1 MPGEGAHGRR
11 MATCACNVIGL
22 EGMPLMN
29 NRAQWLWSVCLLASA
44 GAVTQGCKSSHHSS
58 PVVDGGAA
66 DSSDGTDGDARVPGS
81 VEIVVSGASGLST
94 SESGGKATF
103 SVALGA
109 QPSANVT
116 IDVSSDNRAEGDV
129 SPTQLVFTPDNW
141 DAKQEVVVTGI
152 DDDAEDGPVEYHV
165 VIASATS
172 EDPLYN
178 GLDADDVTVTNVD
191 NDTAGVSVASATGL
205 QTSEAGAAAR
215 FTVVLNSAP
224 SANVTFALTSS
235 DDGEGTVSPA
245 SLTFS
250 PDNWNAAQTVTITG
264 VDDADVDGAQSYTIS
279 IAPAVSD
286 DDAYAGLS
294 VDAVSVSNADN
305 EVAGFVIAPT
315 SGLRTSELGSQDAF
329 TVSLSAKPTSDVVLT
344 LSASPDGEVS
354 LSDTTLTFTPQNW
367 RGLQTVTVTGLDDT
381 TADGTRDFTV
391 VTAPAVSS
399 DSAYN
404 GVDPADVTGR
414 NVDNETAG
422 VSLVTPYAV
431 ETTESGGQ
439 AEFAV
444 TLSSRPTADVTI
456 AIANSAPGEVRKST
470 DRLVFTPD
478 NWNAPQV
485 VILTGVDDD
494 VADGS
499 QPFTLSFQATS
510 SDAGYQGV
518 TISDLTGANL
528 DNDSPGI
535 RVLNGR
541 DLVVGEGGAQATF
554 SVVLNDRP
562 SGNVTIAVS
571 SDTPSE
577 VTASRP
583 SIEFTPANWNSPQDV
598 VLTGVNDEVID
609 GDQLVTIRLAPAVSD
624 DANYSN
630 RDADDVVV
638 LNRDNDTA
646 GITVAPD
653 SFVVDEGG
661 AQASVSVVLNARPT
675 ADVVLA
681 VSSSDLGEATVS
693 APSLTF
699 TRDNWNAPQ
708 SVTLTGVND
717 AIEDGNQIVA
727 LRIGPA
733 VSTDPN
739 YSNMLVPDT
748 LGGNRDNDTAGID
761 VIAAPNLTTTE
772 HAAGQATF
780 DVRLRS
786 QPTGNVTIPIASL
799 DATEGTVSPSS
810 LTFTESDWNSP
821 QQVIVT
827 GVNDA
832 VQDGDQ
838 PYAVSVGPATSG
850 DAKYNGVSV
859 GNVAL
864 SNTDDDTAN
873 VVVAAIEP
881 LSVSEGG
888 LRDSFTVVLSSEPT
902 ADVTFAVA
910 SSDASEGSV
919 SPRSLTFTP
928 TDWSSPKTVYV
939 TGLGDLL
946 QDGDQPFSVR
956 VGPAVSTDGN
966 YNGRTLPNISAT
978 NLDLDSPAVSVHVLS
993 NTTSE
998 IGSQA
1003 TFTLTLTTPPSGTN
1017 TVTFPITSLDTS
1029 EGTVSPTSVSFD
1041 ANDYNA
1047 IKTVTVTGVQDAVED
1062 GEQTYFVKVGPAVS
1076 GDPRYG
1082 GRTVPNVRF
1091 SNTDDDTA
1099 GITVDKASLTT
1110 SEGGATD
1117 TFSVVLN
1124 SEPTSTVTIA
1134 VSSSD
1139 LAEGVLSTS
1148 SLVFTAGDWNAPH
1161 TVTVTGQNDD
1171 VADGNAPY
1179 QVVFGAAVSGDADYN
1194 RVATPSIDATNNDN
1208 DTAGVIV
1215 TPGLSS
1221 VTTEAGAT
1229 ATFQVRLQSQPRSAI
1244 VIPIVSSNAAEGAVG
1259 PASLTFTSANW
1270 TVDQTVTVTGVDDH
1284 VQDNTQAY
1292 YVAVGPVSSGD
1303 AVYQALPA
1311 NQLSFT
1317 NTDDDV
1323 AGITVTPT
1331 SSLGTTEAGGT
1342 ATFSVVLNTR
1352 PTSEVT
1358 IAYGTSD
1365 GDEVSLSTTAL
1376 TFAPDNWN
1384 VPQVVTLTGVDDR
1397 VADGNQPFTLVFAST
1412 SSVDP
1417 NYDARALPNITGN
1430 NADDDTAN
1438 VLVSTSSISTF
1449 ELPGGGADFTV
1460 VLTSEPTA
1468 DVVIPVVSTV
1478 PAEATADQA
1487 TLTFNAVNWNVAQTV
1502 HVAGVNDRM
1511 FDGDKAYVITLG
1523 VPTTGDAVY
1532 GAINPADVTGLNIEA
1547 ALSCSEVHDAY
1558 TPTPASGVYRL
1569 DTDRTGPSAQFSA
1582 YCDMTSAGGGWTL
1595 LAWAGDT
1602 DGATKGVP
1610 YPTLAYCAGL
1620 ACGRGTGVPSDAI
1633 NALFQTS
1640 AELAQGQS
1648 TTSGFQIAG
1657 FDALASYEYAGRY
1670 DYGSLAD
1677 LQIAPSYVGC
1687 TPGAQGTY
1695 HDITNTPAADGTIV
1709 YLNAGL
1715 IGAQEGSVPDYSSDS
1730 QPYVW
1735 SVGSAGD
1742 YCTVDASQ
1750 PSSYL
1755 GTFAAGQY
1763 GPGQL
1768 SAAGSYSVWIR

>member
-1 MPGEGAHGRR
+1 
-11 MATCACNVIGL
+11 MATCACHVIGL

-94 SESGGKATF
+94 SESGGKAAF

-129 SPTQLVFTPDNW
+129 SPTVLEFTPDNW
-141 DAKQEVVVTGI
+141 DAKQDVIVTGI

-165 VIASATS
+165 VVSPAVS

-178 GLDADDVTVTNVD
+178 GLDADDITITNVD
-191 NDTAGVSVASATGL
+191 NDTAGVSVASASGL

-235 DDGEGTVSPA
+235 DEGEGTVSPA
-245 SLTFS
+245 SLTFT

-264 VDDADVDGAQSYTIS
+264 VDDADVDGAQSYTIN

-286 DDAYAGLS
+286 DDGYSGLS
-294 VDAVSVSNADN
+294 VDSVSVSNADN
-305 EVAGFVIAPT
+305 EVAGFVITPS
-315 SGLRTSELGSQDAF
+315 SGLQTSEIGGQDAF
-329 TVSLSAKPTSDVVLT
+329 AVSLSAKPTSDVVLT
-344 LSASPDGEVS
+344 LSANPDSEVS

-367 RGLQTVTVTGLDDT
+367 RGIQTVTVTGLDDI
-381 TADGTRDFTV
+381 TADGTRDFTI
-391 VTAPAVSS
+391 VTAPAVSG
-399 DSAYN
+399 DAAFN
-404 GVDPADVTGR
+404 GVDPTDVTGR

-422 VSLVTPYAV
+422 VSLVTPYAL
-431 ETTESGGQ
+431 ETTEAGGQ
-439 AEFAV
+439 VEFAV
-444 TLSSRPTADVTI
+444 TLNSRPTANVTI
-456 AIANSAPGEVRKST
+456 AISNSAPAEVRAST
-470 DRLVFTPD
+470 NSLVFTPD

-485 VILTGVDDD
+485 VILSGEDDE
-494 VADGS
+494 VSDGS
-499 QPFTLSFQATS
+499 QAFTLSFQAAS

-518 TISDLTGANL
+518 TISDLSGINL

-541 DLVVGEGGAQATF
+541 DLIVGESGSQATF

-571 SDTPSE
+571 SDSPSE
-577 VTASRP
+577 VTTSRS

-598 VLTGVNDEVID
+598 LLSGANDDVID

-646 GITVAPD
+646 GVSVSPD
-653 SFVVDEGG
+653 SFEVDESG

-681 VSSSDLGEATVS
+681 IASSDPSEATVGT
-693 APSLTF
+693 PSLTF

-708 SVTLTGVND
+708 FVTLAGEND
-717 AIEDGNQIVA
+717 TIEDGSQVVA
-727 LRIGPA
+727 LRVGPA
-733 VSTDPN
+733 VSSDPN
-739 YSNMLVPDT
+739 YRNLNVPDT
-748 LGGNRDNDTAGID
+748 LGVNRDNDTAGID
-761 VIAAPNLTTTE
+761 VIAASTLTTTE

-786 QPTGNVTIPIASL
+786 QPTGDVTIPVASL
-799 DATEGTVSPSS
+799 DLTEGTVSPSS
-810 LTFTESDWNSP
+810 LTFTELNWNSP

-838 PYAVSVGPATSG
+838 PYGVSVGPAASA
-850 DAKYNGVSV
+850 DAKYTGLSV
-859 GNVAL
+859 GNVTL

-873 VVVAAIEP
+873 VVVAAVEP
-881 LSVSEGG
+881 LAVSEGG
-888 LRDSFTVVLSSEPT
+888 LRDSFTVVLASEPT
-902 ADVTFAVA
+902 ADVTFAVT
-910 SSDASEGSV
+910 SSDTSEGSV
-919 SPRSLTFTP
+919 SPRTLTFTA

-946 QDGDQPFSVR
+946 QDGDQRFSVS
-956 VGPAVSTDGN
+956 VGPAVSTDSN
-966 YNGRTLPNISAT
+966 YNGRALPNVTAS
-978 NLDLDSPAVSVHVLS
+978 NVDLDSPAVSVNVLS
-993 NTTSE
+993 STTSE
-998 IGSQA
+998 FGSQA
-1003 TFTLTLTTPPSGTN
+1003 TFTLTLTTPPSGSN
-1017 TVTFPITSLDTS
+1017 TVTFPITSLDTT
-1029 EGTVSPTSVSFD
+1029 EGTVSPSSVSFD

-1047 IKTVTVTGVQDAVED
+1047 IKTVTVTGFPDAVED

-1099 GITVDKASLTT
+1099 GITVDKTSLTT

-1124 SEPTSTVTIA
+1124 SEPTSTVTIP

-1139 LAEGVLSTS
+1139 LMEGHLSTG

-1194 RVATPSIDATNNDN
+1194 LRATPSIGATNNDN
-1208 DTAGVIV
+1208 DSAGVIV
-1215 TPGLSS
+1215 TPGLASA
-1221 VTTEAGAT
+1221 TTEAGGSV
-1229 ATFQVRLQSQPRSAI
+1229 TFQVRLQSQPRNPI
-1244 VIPIVSSNAAEGAVG
+1244 EIPVASSNTTEGLVG

-1270 TVDQTVTVTGVDDH
+1270 NVDQTVTVTGVDDS

-1292 YVAVGPVSSGD
+1292 YVTVGPVSSGD
-1303 AVYQALPA
+1303 AVYQALAA

-1331 SSLGTTEAGGT
+1331 SGLGTTEAGGT
-1342 ATFSVVLNTR
+1342 ATFSVVLNSR

-1358 IAYGTSD
+1358 VAYGTSD
-1365 GDEVSLSTTAL
+1365 VDEISLSTTVL
-1376 TFAPDNWN
+1376 TFAPDNWS
-1384 VPQVVTLTGVDDR
+1384 VPQVVTVTGVDDR
-1397 VADGNQPFTLVFAST
+1397 VADGNQPFTLVFANT
-1412 SSVDP
+1412 SSSDP
-1417 NYDARALPNITGN
+1417 NYDARALANITGN

-1449 ELPGGGADFTV
+1449 ELPGGGAEFTV
-1460 VLTSEPTA
+1460 VLTSEPTT
-1468 DVVIPVVSTV
+1468 DVVIPVASTV
-1478 PAEATADQA
+1478 PAEATVGEA
-1487 TLTFNAVNWNVAQTV
+1487 TLTFSAANWNVPQTV
-1502 HVAGVNDRM
+1502 HVAGVNDQM
-1511 FDGDKAYVITLG
+1511 FDGDKPYVITLG

-1532 GAINPADVTGLNIEA
+1532 GAINPPNVTGLNIEA

-1558 TPTPASGVYRL
+1558 SPTPASGVYRL
-1569 DTDRTGPSAQFSA
+1569 DTDRSGPSAQFSA
-1582 YCDMTSAGGGWTL
+1582 YCDMNSAGGGWTL

-1620 ACGRGTGVPSDAI
+1620 ACSRGTGVPADAI

-1648 TTSGFQIAG
+1648 TTAGYQIAM

-1687 TPGAQGTY
+1687 TPGVQGTY
-1695 HDITNTPAADGTIV
+1695 HDITNTSGVDGTTV
-1709 YLNAGL
+1709 YVNDGL

-1735 SVGSAGD
+1735 SVGNAGD

-1768 SAAGSYSVWIR
+1768 SAAGSYSVWVR